1 MLYNLIFAVIMI
13 STMWYTFV
21 RPQAIDGWTWNRR
34 YECISSLLV
43 LLWVGWDIAG
53 YLLMK
58 RQTNHRE
65 MHKDFL
71 VMTILVAIVW
81 FLKFIPRRPLD
92 SDEDASPAETDALD
106 FQI

>member
-1 MLYNLIFAVIMI
+1 
-13 STMWYTFV
+13 
-21 RPQAIDGWTWNRR
+21 
-34 YECISSLLV
+34 
-43 LLWVGWDIAG
+43 
-53 YLLMK
+53 MK